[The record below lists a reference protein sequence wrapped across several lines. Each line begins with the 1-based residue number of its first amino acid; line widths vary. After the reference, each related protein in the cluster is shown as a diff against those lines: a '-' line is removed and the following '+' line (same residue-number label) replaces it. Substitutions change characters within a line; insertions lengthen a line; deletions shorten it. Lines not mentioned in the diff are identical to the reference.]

1 MNPRRVGSLFWK
13 ELAHGSKTFMF
24 IFALLVP
31 IVVTLVV
38 RLLLGTIFSGKPR
51 LGITD
56 LGESQVLALA
66 REIDS
71 LVTRQFSS
79 DSELRLAVESGAVD
93 MGLVLPAGF
102 DQQLRKN
109 EPVEVN
115 AYLWGES
122 LLKNRII
129 LGSTIVFLLRE
140 VSGIEAPVEV
150 VPITVGAGQTLS
162 WEERLF
168 PLLVMVT
175 IVVGGTMVP
184 ATSLVEEKQK
194 RTMRALI
201 TTPATVGEVYLA
213 KGLTGILLSTFV
225 GVLVLLINQAFGAR
239 PSLLILTVIL
249 AAAFSATLGLLL
261 GTLTSD
267 INSLFTII
275 KGLGLLIYAPAIVYM
290 FPQIPEWVSRIF
302 PTYYLL
308 APIIKISQGG
318 ASLSDVW
325 VELAILVALIVLMV
339 IIVGWLGGRQAQNA
353 E

>member
-1 MNPRRVGSLFWK
+1 M
-13 ELAHGSKTFMF
+13 
-24 IFALLVP
+24 
-31 IVVTLVV
+31 
-38 RLLLGTIFSGKPR
+38 
-51 LGITD
+51 
-56 LGESQVLALA
+56 
-66 REIDS
+66 
-71 LVTRQFSS
+71 
-79 DSELRLAVESGAVD
+79 
-93 MGLVLPAGF
+93 
-102 DQQLRKN
+102 
-109 EPVEVN
+109 
-115 AYLWGES
+115 
-122 LLKNRII
+122 
-129 LGSTIVFLLRE
+129 
-140 VSGIEAPVEV
+140 
-150 VPITVGAGQTLS
+150 S

-194 RTMRALI
+194 RTLRALV

-213 KGLTGILLSTFV
+213 KGLAGILLSTFV
-225 GVLVLLINQAFGAR
+225 GVFVLSINQAFGAQ
-239 PSLLILTVIL
+239 PGLLILTVIL

-308 APIIKISQGG
+308 APIIKISQEG

-339 IIVGWLGGRQAQNA
+339 IIVGWLGGGQAQNA